1 MGYSKYDKSLAYIK
15 YNLAKFDNDMLDQK
29 SELGNALHET
39 DKVYNLIFDNCP
51 EDLRASLKALQSSE
65 NAAIS
70 KQTAASMEF

>member
-15 YNLAKFDNDMLDQK
+15 YNLAKFDNDMLEQK
-29 SELGNALHET
+29 SELGNALYET

>member
-15 YNLAKFDNDMLDQK
+15 YNLAKFDNDMLEQK
-29 SELGNALHET
+29 SELGNALNET

-51 EDLRASLKALQSSE
+51 EDLRASLKVLQTSE

-70 KQTAASMEF
+70 KQTVASMEF

>member
-15 YNLAKFDNDMLDQK
+15 YNLAKFDNDMLEQK
-29 SELGNALHET
+29 SELGNALNET

-51 EDLRASLKALQSSE
+51 EDLRASLKVLQTSE

>member
-15 YNLAKFDNDMLDQK
+15 YNLAKFDNDMLEQK
-29 SELGNALHET
+29 SELGNALNET

-51 EDLRASLKALQSSE
+51 EDLRASLKVLQASE

>member
-29 SELGNALHET
+29 SELGNALNET

-51 EDLRASLKALQSSE
+51 EDLRASLKVLQTSE

-70 KQTAASMEF
+70 KQTVASMEF

>member
-51 EDLRASLKALQSSE
+51 EDLRASLKVLQTSE

>member
-15 YNLAKFDNDMLDQK
+15 YNLAKFDNDMLEQK

-51 EDLRASLKALQSSE
+51 EDLKALLKALQSSE

-70 KQTAASMEF
+70 KQTAVSMEF

>member
-29 SELGNALHET
+29 SELGNALNET

-51 EDLRASLKALQSSE
+51 EDLRASLKVLQTSE

>member
-29 SELGNALHET
+29 SELGNALNGT

-51 EDLRASLKALQSSE
+51 EDLRASLKVLQTSE

>member
-15 YNLAKFDNDMLDQK
+15 YNLAKFDNDMLEQE
-29 SELGNALHET
+29 SELGSALNET

-51 EDLRASLKALQSSE
+51 EDLRASLKVLQTSE

>member
-15 YNLAKFDNDMLDQK
+15 YNLAKFDNDMLEQK
-29 SELGNALHET
+29 SKLGNALHET

-51 EDLRASLKALQSSE
+51 EDLRASLKVLQTSE

>member
-15 YNLAKFDNDMLDQK
+15 YNLAKFDNDMLEQE
-29 SELGNALHET
+29 SELGSALNET

-51 EDLRASLKALQSSE
+51 EDLRASLKVLQTSE

-70 KQTAASMEF
+70 KQTVASMEF

>member
-15 YNLAKFDNDMLDQK
+15 YNLAKFDNDMLEQK
-29 SELGNALHET
+29 SELGNTLHET

-51 EDLRASLKALQSSE
+51 EDLRASLKVLQTSE

>member
-1 MGYSKYDKSLAYIK
+1 MRYSKYDKSSAYIK
-15 YNLAKFDNDMLDQK
+15 YSLAKFDDDMLEQK
-29 SELGNALHET
+29 SELGNALNET

-51 EDLRASLKALQSSE
+51 EDLRASLKAPQSSE

>member
-1 MGYSKYDKSLAYIK
+1 
-15 YNLAKFDNDMLDQK
+15 MLEQE
-29 SELGNALHET
+29 SELGSALNET

-70 KQTAASMEF
+70 MQTAASMEF